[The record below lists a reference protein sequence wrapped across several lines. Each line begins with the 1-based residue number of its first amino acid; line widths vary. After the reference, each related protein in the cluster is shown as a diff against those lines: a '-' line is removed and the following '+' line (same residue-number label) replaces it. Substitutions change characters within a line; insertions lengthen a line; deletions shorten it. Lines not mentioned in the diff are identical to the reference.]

1 MLLYV
6 LLVTTLKRKR
16 SRRKLLVEKLAK
28 KSFEKAKK
36 YTATGLPMWS
46 PTKEKVKKIRRR
58 GRTGRTDRRREE
70 ELVVLEAVWSWFW
83 RQSGAGKN
91 KFKKKGGSGSWKQ
104 PGAGKKNRS
113 VRS

>member
-1 MLLYV
+1 MAKKIGPQLMLLYV

-46 PTKEKVKKIRRR
+46 PTKEKV
-58 GRTGRTDRRREE
+58 
-70 ELVVLEAVWSWFW
+70 
-83 RQSGAGKN
+83 
-91 KFKKKGGSGSWKQ
+91 
-104 PGAGKKNRS
+104 
-113 VRS
+113 

>member
-1 MLLYV
+1 
-6 LLVTTLKRKR
+6 
-16 SRRKLLVEKLAK
+16 
-28 KSFEKAKK
+28 
-36 YTATGLPMWS
+36 MWS

-91 KFKKKGGSGSWKQ
+91 KLKVFFKKRRLVLEAGSSLEL
-104 PGAGKKNRS
+104 AKK
-113 VRS
+113 